1 MILRNLTIYIETLL
15 QPYNHTLHERMSLLL
30 NLDTKLEILLNKKR
44 FPLSHSTV
52 MECRQGV
59 LTPLDPGQVTF
70 WTSI

>member
-30 NLDTKLEILLNKKR
+30 NFDTKLEILLNKKR

-52 MECRQGV
+52 ME
-59 LTPLDPGQVTF
+59 
-70 WTSI
+70 